1 MGIATIGAKTSG
13 HGGFHPTVVTSGSSD
28 VFCNGNG
35 IEECNICNG
44 KGVARIGDT
53 VATHTNG
60 KSSHSSVIARGAS
73 NVYVNGRPMARI
85 GDHTTCGDTIIEGSS
100 DSFADE

>member
-28 VFCNGNG
+28 VFCNG
-35 IEECNICNG
+35 
-44 KGVARIGDT
+44 KGVARIGDS
-53 VATHTNG
+53 VAAHTND
-60 KSSHSSVIARGAS
+60 KSAHSSVIARGAS